1 MYNIYTK
8 IGKNILT
15 YLFKFILFSTNF
27 IFFIILY
34 YLNNLEDE
42 TCKCV
47 RDWRHNFVKY
57 MSIILI
63 LPIFLYISNI
73 NITNE
78 VYKAIYIYLLLLYIY
93 VFYTYIGDLNAS
105 NCNCAVKKQK
115 TLHYYLMM
123 FYYIVK
129 IIIYLVLFFL
139 LVLLVSQLFH

>member
-15 YLFKFILFSTNF
+15 YLFNFILFSINF

-34 YLNNLEDE
+34 YLKNLEDVS
-42 TCKCV
+42 CKCV

-63 LPIFLYISNI
+63 LPICLYTLNI
-73 NITNE
+73 TITNE

-93 VFYTYIGDLNAS
+93 IFYTYIGDLNAS
-105 NCNCAVKKQK
+105 NCNYAGKKQK
-115 TLHYYLMM
+115 ILHYYLMM

-129 IIIYLVLFFL
+129 VIIYLVLFFL

>member
-8 IGKNILT
+8 IRKNILT
-15 YLFKFILFSTNF
+15 YLFQFILFSINF

-34 YLNNLEDE
+34 YLNNLEDVS
-42 TCKCV
+42 CKCV

-63 LPIFLYISNI
+63 LPICIYILNI

-78 VYKAIYIYLLLLYIY
+78 VYKAIYMYLLLIY
-93 VFYTYIGDLNAS
+93 VYIFYTYIGDLNAS
-105 NCNCAVKKQK
+105 NCNCGFKKQK
-115 TLHYYLMM
+115 ILHYYLMM

-139 LVLLVSQLFH
+139 LLLLVSQLFH